1 MAAVLVL
8 TMQQPMG
15 RGSRT
20 ATLATTT
27 PNLLPYPGT
36 LRWQAGAREGRVGG
50 GGGDSGLRERGP
62 PRPYRTRVGVAH
74 PLGAGRRPFGG
85 NPKGVS
91 EPRRLAARHVSFTGS
106 KAAEASQEWVS
117 MTSLLKFLVCID
129 CPRLSLY

>member
-1 MAAVLVL
+1 ME
-8 TMQQPMG
+8 Q
-15 RGSRT
+15 GSRT

-27 PNLLPYPGT
+27 PTPLPHSGT
-36 LRWQAGAREGRVGG
+36 LRWQAGARDGRVGRG
-50 GGGDSGLRERGP
+50 GGRLGLRERGP
-62 PRPYRTRVGVAH
+62 PRPHTVGVAH

-117 MTSLLKFLVCID
+117 LTST
-129 CPRLSLY
+129 